1 MIALYTI
8 RSAGNL
14 AWLWVIFGL
23 LVAVGVIVAIAGTA
37 GDGSFADKLVNTW
50 NNMTGTVRGWFR

>member
-1 MIALYTI
+1 
-8 RSAGNL
+8 
-14 AWLWVIFGL
+14 

-37 GDGSFADKLVNTW
+37 GDGSFADNLVNTW